1 MEPSAIAALLRIEL
15 STVATYILQAIRIEH
30 FPFEENR
37 ARVLVPLA
45 PRILRKDFE
54 AMISSR
60 VQKWNCVAREKPKAS
75 EF

>member
-1 MEPSAIAALLRIEL
+1 MEPAVIAALLRIEL

-30 FPFEENR
+30 FPFGEDR

-45 PRILRKDFE
+45 PRVLRKDFD

-60 VQKWNCVAREKPKAS
+60 IKKRDDAAKEKG
-75 EF
+75 